1 MTKIKF
7 LSNYD
12 DSESLL
18 KRFKANYLIYDND
31 LAFTIANDYDYAV
44 VFNRTDEPVNPKAR
58 VITIIQEPSF
68 SKAHEYIDFLLH
80 SDYVLVH
87 DPELFEKTHKL
98 HIGGG
103 VITTPSYMFYHDLV
117 PYQFFDAATVIK
129 KERKLSMI
137 VSYLNKPVGIYN
149 KRMGLLNK
157 ILDSDLDIDIYGKRL
172 EIEDRRFR
180 GWLEHKFIGL
190 LPYEYSIAIENSNEW
205 NYVTEK
211 FVDCALCRTI
221 PIYNGAPNINDIYDK
236 RYIRA
241 IDLDSPTIIEDI
253 KKIIKEPAPLSTR
266 NKDIYFNHYN
276 LYTKLKEI
284 ILEKRYG

>member
-12 DSESLL
+12 DSENLL

-31 LAFTIANDYDYAV
+31 LSFTIANDYDYAV
-44 VFNRTDEPVNPKAR
+44 VFNRTDEPINPKTK
-58 VITIIQEPSF
+58 VITVIQEPSF

-98 HIGGG
+98 HIGGDL
-103 VITTPSYMFYHDLV
+103 ITSPSYMFYHDLV

-129 KERKLSMI
+129 KEKKLSMI

-149 KRMGLLNK
+149 KRIGLLNK

-180 GWLEHKFIGL
+180 GWLEHKFTGL

-221 PIYNGAPNINDIYDK
+221 PIYNGAPNIADIYDE
-236 RYIRA
+236 RYIRI
-241 IDLDSPTIIEDI
+241 IDLDSPDIIGDI

>member
-31 LAFTIANDYDYAV
+31 LDFTIANDYDYAV
-44 VFNRTDEPVNPKAR
+44 VFNRTDEPIIPRAK
-58 VITIIQEPSF
+58 VITVIQEPSF

-98 HIGGG
+98 HIGGD
-103 VITTPSYMFYHDLV
+103 VITSPSYMFYHDLV

-129 KERKLSMI
+129 KEKKLSMI

-149 KRMGLLNK
+149 KRIGLLNK

-180 GWLEHKFIGL
+180 GWLEHKFTGL
-190 LPYEYSIAIENSNEW
+190 LPYEYSIAIENSNEL

-221 PIYNGAPNINDIYDK
+221 PIYNGAPNIADIYDE
-236 RYIRA
+236 RYFRT
-241 IDLDSPTIIEDI
+241 IDLDSPDIIGDI

>member
-12 DSESLL
+12 NSESLL

-44 VFNRTDEPVNPKAR
+44 VFNRTDEPVNPKAK

-87 DPELFEKTHKL
+87 DPELFEKAHNL
-98 HIGGG
+98 HIGGD
-103 VITTPSYMFYHDLV
+103 VITSPSYMFYHDLV

-129 KERKLSMI
+129 KEKKLSMI

-149 KRMGLLNK
+149 KRFGLLNK

-172 EIEDRRFR
+172 ETEDRRFR
-180 GWLEHKFIGL
+180 GWLEHKFTGL

-221 PIYNGAPNINDIYDK
+221 PIYNGAPNIADIYDE
-236 RYIRA
+236 RYIRL

>member
-1 MTKIKF
+1 MKIKF

-12 DSESLL
+12 GSENLL
-18 KRFKANYLIYDND
+18 KRFKANYLINDND
-31 LAFTIANDYDYAV
+31 LVFTIANDYDYAV
-44 VFNRTDEPVNPKAR
+44 VFNRTDEPINPRTK
-58 VITIIQEPSF
+58 VITVIQEPSW

-87 DPELFEKTHKL
+87 DPELFEKTHNL
-98 HIGGG
+98 HIGGD
-103 VITTPSYMFYHDLV
+103 VITSPSYMFYHDHV
-117 PYQFFDAATVIK
+117 PHAFFDSAATIK
-129 KERKLSMI
+129 KEKKLSMI
-137 VSYLNKPVGIYN
+137 VSYLNKPTGNYR

-157 ILDSDLDIDIYGKRL
+157 ILASDLDIDIYGKRL
-172 EIEDRRFR
+172 EIEDRRFK
-180 GWLEHKFIGL
+180 GSLEYKFTGL

-211 FVDCALCRTI
+211 FVDCALCNTI
-221 PIYNGAPNINDIYDK
+221 PIYNGAPNIGDIYDE
-236 RYIRA
+236 RYIRT

-266 NKDIYFNHYN
+266 NKDIYFNRYN

>member
-12 DSESLL
+12 DSENLL

-31 LAFTIANDYDYAV
+31 LSFTIANDYDYAV
-44 VFNRTDEPVNPKAR
+44 VFNRTDEPINPKTK
-58 VITIIQEPSF
+58 VITVIQEPSF

-98 HIGGG
+98 HIGGD
-103 VITTPSYMFYHDLV
+103 VITSPSYMFYHDLV

-129 KERKLSMI
+129 KEKKLSMI

-149 KRMGLLNK
+149 KRIGLLNK

-180 GWLEHKFIGL
+180 GWLEHKFTGL

-221 PIYNGAPNINDIYDK
+221 PIYNGAPNIADIYDE
-236 RYIRA
+236 RYIRI
-241 IDLDSPTIIEDI
+241 IDLDSPDIIGDI

>member
-31 LAFTIANDYDYAV
+31 LDFTIANDYDYAV
-44 VFNRTDEPVNPKAR
+44 VFNRTDEPIIPRAK
-58 VITIIQEPSF
+58 VITVIQEPSF

-98 HIGGG
+98 HIGGD
-103 VITTPSYMFYHDLV
+103 VITSPSYMFYHDLV

-129 KERKLSMI
+129 KEKKLSMI

-149 KRMGLLNK
+149 KRIGLLNK

-180 GWLEHKFIGL
+180 GWLEHKFTGL

-221 PIYNGAPNINDIYDK
+221 PIYNGAPNIADIYDE
-236 RYIRA
+236 RYIRT
-241 IDLDSPTIIEDI
+241 IDLDSPDIIGDI

>member
-31 LAFTIANDYDYAV
+31 LSFTIANDYDYAV
-44 VFNRTDEPVNPKAR
+44 VFNRTDEPINPKTK

-98 HIGGG
+98 HIGGD
-103 VITTPSYMFYHDLV
+103 VITSPSYMFYHDLV

-129 KERKLSMI
+129 KEKKLSMI

-149 KRMGLLNK
+149 KRIGLLNK

-180 GWLEHKFIGL
+180 GWLEHKFTGL

-221 PIYNGAPNINDIYDK
+221 PIYNGAPNIADIYDE
-236 RYIRA
+236 RYIRI
-241 IDLDSPTIIEDI
+241 IDLDSPDIIGDI

>member
-44 VFNRTDEPVNPKAR
+44 VFNRTDEPIIPRAK
-58 VITIIQEPSF
+58 VITVIQEPSW

-98 HIGGG
+98 HIGGD
-103 VITTPSYMFYHDLV
+103 VITSPSYMFYHDLV

-129 KERKLSMI
+129 KEKKLSMI

-149 KRMGLLNK
+149 KRIGLLNK

-180 GWLEHKFIGL
+180 GWLEHKFTGL

-221 PIYNGAPNINDIYDK
+221 PIYNGAPNIADIYDE
-236 RYIRA
+236 RYIRT
-241 IDLDSPTIIEDI
+241 IDLDSPDIIGDI

>member
-1 MTKIKF
+1 MIKIKF

-12 DSESLL
+12 GSENLL
-18 KRFKANYLIYDND
+18 KRFKANYLIKDSD

-44 VFNRTDEPVNPKAR
+44 VFNRTDEPITPKAK
-58 VITIIQEPSF
+58 VITVIQEPSW

-87 DPELFEKTHKL
+87 DPELFEKTHNL
-98 HIGGG
+98 HIGGD
-103 VITTPSYMFYHDLV
+103 VIISPSYMFYHDHV
-117 PYQFFDAATVIK
+117 PHAFFDAAANTK
-129 KERKLSMI
+129 KEKKLSMI
-137 VSYLNKPVGIYN
+137 VSYLNKPIGNYH
-149 KRMGLLNK
+149 KRIGLLNK

-172 EIEDRRFR
+172 EIEDRRFK
-180 GWLEHKFIGL
+180 GALEYKFSGL

-211 FVDCALCRTI
+211 FVDCALCNTI
-221 PIYNGAPNINDIYDK
+221 PIYNGAPNISDIYDE
-236 RYIRA
+236 RYIRT
-241 IDLDSPTIIEDI
+241 IDLDSPTILADI
-253 KKIIKEPAPLSTR
+253 KNIIKEPAPLSTR

-284 ILEKRYG
+284 ILEKRFG

>member
-31 LAFTIANDYDYAV
+31 LDFTIANDYDYAV
-44 VFNRTDEPVNPKAR
+44 VFNRTDEPIIPRAK
-58 VITIIQEPSF
+58 VITVIQEPSF

-98 HIGGG
+98 HIGGD
-103 VITTPSYMFYHDLV
+103 VITSPSYMFYHDLV
-117 PYQFFDAATVIK
+117 PYQFFDAAIVIK
-129 KERKLSMI
+129 KEKKLSMI

-149 KRMGLLNK
+149 KRIGLLNK

-180 GWLEHKFIGL
+180 GWLEHKFTGL

-221 PIYNGAPNINDIYDK
+221 PIYNGAPNIADIYDE
-236 RYIRA
+236 RYFRT
-241 IDLDSPTIIEDI
+241 IDLDSPDIIGDI

>member
-44 VFNRTDEPVNPKAR
+44 VFNRTDEPVNPKAK
-58 VITIIQEPSF
+58 VITVIQEPSF

-98 HIGGG
+98 HIGGD
-103 VITTPSYMFYHDLV
+103 VITSPSYMFYHDLV

-129 KERKLSMI
+129 KEKKLSMI

-149 KRMGLLNK
+149 KRIGLLNK

-180 GWLEHKFIGL
+180 GWLEHKFTGL

-221 PIYNGAPNINDIYDK
+221 PIYNGAPNIADIYDE
-236 RYIRA
+236 RYIRI
-241 IDLDSPTIIEDI
+241 IDLDSPDIIGDI